1 MKNQDK
7 SKAELN
13 KENKVLLGKI
23 NELEKIIDK
32 NIRTEEALRE
42 SEERYKRIYNSSTD
56 AIMILGPP
64 TWKFISGNSTYM
76 KMFGI
81 KSLEEFKNY
90 RPWDISPKKQPDGKL
105 SSVKAKEMIH
115 IAVNKGS
122 NFFEWRHKNL
132 KGKEFTATV
141 LLTKVERCDKM
152 FLQATVKNISR
163 EKEAEEKLKESEERF
178 EAFMNYI
185 PAGIFIKDVNGQ
197 YLFSNDFNIN
207 YHDVVNWKGKT
218 VYDFFPKEVADRF
231 TKDDKKLLNGGNL
244 LIEDSIIDKNGKE
257 FYYKN
262 YQFGIKQANG
272 KILIGGISFD
282 VTKEKQTINE
292 LKESEEKF
300 RILAKTVPIA
310 IMLYQNDKWI
320 YVNRRAEEICGYKF
334 SELKNLYFWEFIAPE
349 HQEIIKMRGKAREK
363 GINATTNYEFKII
376 TKSGKEKWVLLN
388 GNKIKFGSKYAGLIT
403 VLDVT
408 ERKKIED
415 NLKDKMNKLEK
426 WNKLTIGRE
435 LKMIELKKEINE
447 LLEKAELSEKYK
459 VKNNTKE

>member
-13 KENKVLLGKI
+13 KENEVLLSRIK
-23 NELEKIIDK
+23 ELEKFKNK
-32 NIRTEEALRE
+32 NIKTEEALRE
-42 SEERYKRIYNSSTD
+42 SEERYKKTFNSSKD
-56 AIMILGPP
+56 AIMILESP
-64 TWKFISGNSTYM
+64 TWKFISGNSAYL

-81 KSLEEFKNY
+81 RSLEEIKNY
-90 RPWDISPKKQPDGKL
+90 KPWDVSPKKQPDGKL
-105 SSVKAKEMIH
+105 SSVKAKEMIQ

-122 NFFEWRHKNL
+122 NFFEWRHKSL

-152 FLQATVKNISR
+152 FLQATLRNISR

-185 PAGIFIKDVNGQ
+185 PAGMFIKDINGR
-197 YLFSNDFNIN
+197 YLYSNQFNRDTFDII
-207 YHDVVNWKGKT
+207 NWKDKT
-218 VYDFFPKEVADRF
+218 VYDFFPKEVADKF

-282 VTKEKQTINE
+282 VTKEKQVINE

-320 YVNRRAEEICGYKF
+320 YVNKRAEEICGYKF
-334 SELKNLYFWEFIAPE
+334 SELKDLYFWEFVAPE
-349 HQEIIKMRGKAREK
+349 YQKIIKMRGKAREE

-426 WNKLTIGRE
+426 WNRLTIGRE
-435 LKMIELKKEINE
+435 LKMIKLKKEINE
-447 LLEKAELSEKYK
+447 LLEKAGLSEKYK
-459 VKNNTKE
+459 FKNNTRE